1 MALSRLGGSL
11 LIRPGQQPAIIGS
24 RPLLAARLLRGQPG
38 DAAVQRLPLL
48 YSLCGQAHRLTARL
62 AVNAARQGTPQ
73 LDPLAL
79 QALQAENRREHLRR
93 LVIDWPARLGFT
105 PPAIEVLR
113 EWELAPEAT
122 MSTWLDSPLAT
133 WLSEWQADPRQTLR
147 AWTQRSGHW
156 LAAALAACR
165 DDDLPLAVRPL
176 RLGTRGANASA
187 SLGYIAEQLRS
198 TLDFPQHPDL
208 QGLPCETGCWT
219 REAQTAPEQF
229 DSSWLRLGA
238 HVAELARLALPQPA
252 ELAMGALQL
261 APGEGLAWSET
272 ARGLLI
278 HRVCLEP
285 EASGGRICDY
295 QVIAPT
301 EWNLHPHG
309 ALARALA
316 ALAPGT
322 ARSERQARL
331 LMAAYDPC
339 IPFTLAPH
347 PSAEPGPDDHA

>member
-1 MALSRLGGSL
+1 MSEALSRLGGSL
-11 LIRPGQQPAIIGS
+11 LIRPGQQPAIVGS

-62 AVNAARQGTPQ
+62 AVNAARLGTTQ
-73 LDPLAL
+73 VDPLAV

-122 MSTWLDSPLAT
+122 MGAWLDMPLAT
-133 WLSEWQADPRQTLR
+133 WLAHWQADPRQALR
-147 AWTQRSGHW
+147 SWAQRSQHW

-176 RLGTRGANASA
+176 RLGADSA
-187 SLGYIAEQLRS
+187 SLGYITEQLRS

-238 HVAELARLALPQPA
+238 HIAELARLALPRPA
-252 ELAMGALQL
+252 KLAIGALNL
-261 APGEGLAWSET
+261 GPGEGLAWSET

-278 HRVCLEP
+278 HRVCLDLEEP
-285 EASGGRICDY
+285 GGRICDY

-339 IPFTLAPH
+339 IRFTLAPQ
-347 PSAEPGPDDHA
+347 PSAEPGPVDHA